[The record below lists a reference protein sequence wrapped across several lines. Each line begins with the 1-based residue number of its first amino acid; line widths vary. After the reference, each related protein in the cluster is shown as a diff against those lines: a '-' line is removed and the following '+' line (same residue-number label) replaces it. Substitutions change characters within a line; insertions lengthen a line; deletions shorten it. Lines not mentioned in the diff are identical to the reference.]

1 MNYCPLI
8 SEMNVNKKELDTL
21 ITVPSQTTNG
31 EVIEP
36 VETHDT
42 VFGPIT
48 EDGPNYRNVSF
59 IT

>member
-1 MNYCPLI
+1 
-8 SEMNVNKKELDTL
+8 MNVNKKELDTL